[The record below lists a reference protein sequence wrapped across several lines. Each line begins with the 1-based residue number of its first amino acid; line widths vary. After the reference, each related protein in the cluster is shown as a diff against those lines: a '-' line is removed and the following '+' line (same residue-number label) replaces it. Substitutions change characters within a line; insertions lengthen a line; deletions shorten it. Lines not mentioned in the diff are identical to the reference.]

1 VAAST
6 YGQIAVMT
14 AIFTLFSGWW
24 VDRLRPGFMIA
35 LQMLGLCAATG
46 LAMVMTSSNLLFVYT
61 LAFGIFMGIGSV
73 FDGTVWVN
81 MFGREHQG
89 AIRGFVATA
98 GVIGAAIGPIVF
110 GVAYDH
116 LGSYNPSIWLGIVL
130 AMIIMVSGLL
140 VKLPTQNR

>member
-1 VAAST
+1 
-6 YGQIAVMT
+6 
-14 AIFTLFSGWW
+14 
-24 VDRLRPGFMIA
+24 
-35 LQMLGLCAATG
+35 
-46 LAMVMTSSNLLFVYT
+46 LFVYT